1 MKYLS
6 LLAVACLTW
15 SAVSTV
21 DAAAPFYANSRVQ
34 DTSSKVNSYIVVLKG
49 NNTADSFMP
58 TFNNIV
64 NRSNARGGLR
74 PKLGRKFRAIPGFT
88 FTASRAT
95 LTELLSMDE
104 VAYVEQDAE
113 VVASGSQASVPS
125 WGLARVSSTTKGG
138 STYNYPDS
146 AGSGVTAYVIDTGI
160 NTAHVDFG
168 GRATMGANFIT
179 GSPNTD
185 ENGHGTHVAGTIGG
199 TRYGV
204 AKNVALVGIK
214 VLAKNGRG
222 PTSGIVGA
230 IDWVISASRGKR
242 AVINMSLGGGFSNA
256 INDAVAR
263 ANRANIPVFAAAGND
278 PDVDACDGSPSSS
291 PLALTVGGSDVND
304 RAYLDTSPGECVD
317 IIGPAVDITSA
328 WIGSSNAKITISGT
342 SMATPHV
349 AGVAALYMGADSNL
363 NTPLKVYQRLQST
376 AAKDKISGLHGEANL
391 LVYNG
396 GGL

>member
-1 MKYLS
+1 MKYIS

-15 SAVSTV
+15 SAASTT
-21 DAAAPFYANSRVQ
+21 DAAAPFYANSRAQ
-34 DTSSKVNSYIVVLKG
+34 GTPSKAGSYIVILKG

-58 TFNNIV
+58 TFNSIV

-74 PKLGRKFRAIPGFT
+74 PKLGQKFRAIPGFT

-95 LTELLSMDE
+95 LTELQNMDE
-104 VAYVEQDAE
+104 VAYIEEDSE
-113 VVASGSQASVPS
+113 VVALGSQASVPS
-125 WGLARVSSTTKGG
+125 WGLARVSSRTKGG

-146 AGSGVTAYVIDTGI
+146 AGSGITAYVIDTGI
-160 NTAHVDFG
+160 NTAHSDFG
-168 GRATMGANFIT
+168 GRATMGANFIA

-204 AKNVALVGIK
+204 AKKASLVGIK
-214 VLAKNGRG
+214 VLARNGRG
-222 PTSGIVGA
+222 PTSGIISAV
-230 IDWVISASRGKR
+230 DWVITASRGKR

-256 INDAVAR
+256 LNDAVAR

-278 PDVDACDGSPSSS
+278 ANVDACDGSPSSS
-291 PLALTVGGSDVND
+291 PFAMTVGGSDVDD

-328 WIGSSNAKITISGT
+328 WIGGTNAKITISGT

-363 NTPLKVYQRLQST
+363 NTPAQVYQRLQST
-376 AAKDKISGLHGEANL
+376 ATKDQISGLHGEPNL

-396 GGL
+396 GGV